1 MLLSKMTCVHESVNI
16 TRNLMI
22 INNPKYLFLHN
33 VLSKN
38 SFHITTYWTTFT
50 DTDISMT
57 GQYQLIIS
65 ANQYISWAL
74 MLMNDGALVESK
86 DNCLKSMYD
95 VEVTG

>member
-1 MLLSKMTCVHESVNI
+1 
-16 TRNLMI
+16 MI

-38 SFHITTYWTTFT
+38 SFHITTYQTTFT

-57 GQYQLIIS
+57 GQYRLIIS

>member
-1 MLLSKMTCVHESVNI
+1 
-16 TRNLMI
+16 
-22 INNPKYLFLHN
+22 
-33 VLSKN
+33 
-38 SFHITTYWTTFT
+38 
-50 DTDISMT
+50 MT
-57 GQYQLIIS
+57 GQYRLIIS

>member
-1 MLLSKMTCVHESVNI
+1 
-16 TRNLMI
+16 MI

-38 SFHITTYWTTFT
+38 SFHIATYQTTFT

-57 GQYQLIIS
+57 GQYRLIIS

-74 MLMNDGALVESK
+74 MLMNDGVLVESK

>member
-1 MLLSKMTCVHESVNI
+1 
-16 TRNLMI
+16 MI

-38 SFHITTYWTTFT
+38 SFHIATYQTTFT

-57 GQYQLIIS
+57 GQYRLIIS